1 MTVLSH
7 TAEPDGAS
15 YTTCDVPCVITNT
28 ASNLTV
34 ETPAGFELAYD
45 GHPWPRVWR
54 CNCGGMPPMW
64 GLLLFMLRK
73 GWQIVRYPGLCR
85 TSHESQKVPSSF

>member
-7 TAEPDGAS
+7 TAEPNGGG

-34 ETPAGFELAYD
+34 ETPAGVELAYD
-45 GHPWPRVWR
+45 AHQWRRVWL
-54 CNCGGMPPMW
+54 CNGGGMPPMW

-73 GWQIVRYPGLCR
+73 GWQIPGRYPGL
-85 TSHESQKVPSSF
+85 